1 MVSTRATSGYLKGS
15 YPLIP
20 SNPPFRTSSV
30 PKAPARPHP
39 RYLLFEWSALW
50 GLPESLVSSKRAVAT
65 LRSWDLHSLP
75 FNWNNFRPCILSQ
88 SPIQN
93 WSLAWSPQ
101 LAIFGPKLT
110 PGFQNCLVCLGITF
124 TTLQRE
130 WFYSDARSS
139 SSETWCPVVVDVNQN
154 AVLISFCKKIF
165 FIFSFATKPGH
176 LWPLNQQR

>member
-88 SPIQN
+88 PPIQN

-101 LAIFGPKLT
+101 LAIAGPKLT
-110 PGFQNCLVCLGITF
+110 PAFQNGLVCLGITF
-124 TTLQRE
+124 TTLQRVMHQ
-130 WFYSDARSS
+130 FIRYMVSS
-139 SSETWCPVVVDVNQN
+139 GCRCQPECSVD
-154 AVLISFCKKIF
+154 LILQKNLLLI
-165 FIFSFATKPGH
+165 
-176 LWPLNQQR
+176 